1 MGVEEFMSPQ
11 SGAIVADPSE
21 AVSDSD
27 LVASTLAGD
36 VGAFNDL
43 VQRWEG
49 SLYKFVYR
57 YLGDAEEAR
66 DVCQD
71 AFIKAYT
78 NLHRFRGQAKFSSWL
93 YQIALN
99 QCRSQFRRQKA
110 RPTVS
115 IDEDDEQSR
124 LRLVS
129 ADGVLPDDSAI
140 HGERVRALQ
149 QALAQLPDEQRTVI
163 ILKQY
168 HGMKFREIAEVLGTP
183 ESTVKSRL
191 YHGLDALSRSLGY
204 LKEEGL

>member
-1 MGVEEFMSPQ
+1 MHPHT
-11 SGAIVADPSE
+11 GAAIIDPGQ
-21 AVSDSD
+21 AVSDED
-27 LVASTLAGD
+27 LVASTLSGD

-49 SLYKFVYR
+49 SLYRFVYR

-66 DVCQD
+66 DICQE
-71 AFIKAYT
+71 AFIRAYT
-78 NLHRFRGQAKFSSWL
+78 NLDRFRGQAKFSSWL

-99 QCRSQFRRQKA
+99 LCRSEFRKR
-110 RPTVS
+110 RPVVS
-115 IDEDDEQSR
+115 IDEEEQQSR
-124 LRLVS
+124 LRLVQ
-129 ADGVLPDDSAI
+129 ADEELPEDSAI
-140 HGERVRALQ
+140 QGERVRALQ
-149 QALAQLPDEQRTVI
+149 RALAELPDEQRTVI

-204 LKEEGL
+204 LKQEGL

>member
-1 MGVEEFMSPQ
+1 MNLHT
-11 SGAIVADPSE
+11 GAVMADTNQ
-21 AVSDSD
+21 ALSDEQ
-27 LVASTLAGD
+27 LVASTLSGD

-43 VQRWEG
+43 VHRWEG

-66 DVCQD
+66 DICQE
-71 AFIKAYT
+71 AFVRAYT
-78 NLHRFRGQAKFSSWL
+78 NLDRFRGQAKFSSWL

-99 QCRSQFRRQKA
+99 LARSQFRRQA
-110 RPTVS
+110 SRPTVS
-115 IDEDDEQSR
+115 IDEDEQQNR
-124 LRLVS
+124 LRLV
-129 ADGVLPDDSAI
+129 ATDQELPEDSAI
-140 HGERVRALQ
+140 HSERVRALQ
-149 QALAQLPDEQRTVI
+149 RALAELPDEQRTVI

-204 LKEEGL
+204 LKSEGL

>member
-1 MGVEEFMSPQ
+1 MNPHTGTATM
-11 SGAIVADPSE
+11 ADPGP
-21 AVSDSD
+21 AASDED

-57 YLGDAEEAR
+57 YLGNAEDAR
-66 DVCQD
+66 DICQE
-71 AFIKAYT
+71 AFIRAYT
-78 NLHRFRGQAKFSSWL
+78 NLDRFRGQAKFSSWL

-99 QCRSQFRRQKA
+99 LCRSEFRKKK
-110 RPTVS
+110 PVVS
-115 IDEDDEQSR
+115 IDEDEQQNR
-124 LRLVS
+124 LRLVQT
-129 ADGVLPDDSAI
+129 DEDLPEDSAI
-140 HGERVRALQ
+140 HSERVRALQ
-149 QALAQLPDEQRTVI
+149 HALAELPDEQRTVI